1 MIKILD
7 TVDSNLLYEEYS
19 KIEHHIDW
27 FITGQQ
33 GRQTCIQ
40 TRPDQPL
47 GLDGCGSVDPKSNI
61 TDYNY
66 LNPLIEN
73 TVWAE
78 LIEQYKMYRTRF
90 LWINEKSCYSL
101 HKDSS
106 PRIHIPIFTN
116 PQALFYFSKS
126 GFQYLAPDKVHW
138 VDTRSMHSFVNFSDE
153 KRLHLVG
160 CVEG

>member
-1 MIKILD
+1 MLEIID
-7 TVDSNLLYEEYS
+7 TLDSNLLLEEYG

-27 FITGQQ
+27 FITGTQ
-33 GRQTCIQ
+33 GRQSCIQ
-40 TRPDQPL
+40 TRPNEPL
-47 GLDGCGSVDPKSNI
+47 CIDGCGSVDSTVDI
-61 TDYNY
+61 TLYNY

-73 TVWAE
+73 TIWAE
-78 LIEQYKMYRTRF
+78 LIEKHKMYRTRF

-106 PRIHIPIFTN
+106 PRIHIPIVTN

-126 GFQYLAPDKVHW
+126 GFQYLGIDKVYW
-138 VDTRSMHSFVNFSDE
+138 VDTRNIHSFVNFSDE